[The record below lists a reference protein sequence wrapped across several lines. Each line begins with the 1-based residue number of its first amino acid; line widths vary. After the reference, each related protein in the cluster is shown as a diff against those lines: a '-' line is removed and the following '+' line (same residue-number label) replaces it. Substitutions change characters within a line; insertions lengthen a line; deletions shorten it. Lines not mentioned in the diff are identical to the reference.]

1 MSVRPPPGTRSARPG
16 RVNQSRTIWSRMT
29 EICHSNLPCH
39 GACCIL
45 RLGHPRCK
53 NEPQTY
59 LRCSAE
65 TRFFTSPLFLKCIS
79 DDPQNCLSALVILR
93 STSNVPPA
101 KQCLRNRVPQTY
113 LKESHFWEVPFQS
126 EIVLDWLNAV
136 KFNHGWRHATQMRCI
151 TCPTPLTVRFERP
164 LPHTHLLQNYQRN
177 L

>member
-1 MSVRPPPGTRSARPG
+1 
-16 RVNQSRTIWSRMT
+16 MT

-45 RLGHPRCK
+45 RLRHPSCK

-65 TRFFTSPLFLKCIS
+65 TRSFTSPLFLKCIS

-101 KQCLRNRVPQTY
+101 KQFFRNRVPQTY

-126 EIVLDWLNAV
+126 EIVLDWL
-136 KFNHGWRHATQMRCI
+136 K
-151 TCPTPLTVRFERP
+151 
-164 LPHTHLLQNYQRN
+164 LLQLSFVWVEFSNTHMSSIFSQHTTSRN
-177 L
+177 ATDGDPVPRDKGKRELSNRCRVDPAHPLG